1 MSNITYDLFEPVG
14 FQDEMH
20 AEDYAQIQ
28 PYIDTLDAFARSSN
42 ISIYVIDY
50 YKHNFLY
57 VSHNPLFL
65 NHLTIDEVKK
75 MGYLYYEKFVPE
87 KDLLLLK
94 EINKAGFAFY
104 KQIPIEDRLKY
115 TISYDFH
122 IIVNDNPKMQSL
134 INHKL
139 TPMKLS
145 TNGYIWLAMCVVT
158 LSSQSEPGAIKIKKV
173 DSPLEFIY
181 NRESGKWKE
190 KEILKL
196 SDREIEVIR
205 LSAQGLSNQEIADS
219 LFLDINTVKFHK
231 KNIFSLMEVRNIA
244 EAIAYAANNKLL

>member
-1 MSNITYDLFEPVG
+1 MQNITYDFFEPVG
-14 FQDEMH
+14 FQDEIQ
-20 AEDYAQIQ
+20 AEDYAQVQ
-28 PYIDTLDAFARSSN
+28 PYIETLDAFARSSN
-42 ISIYVIDY
+42 ISVYVIDY
-50 YKHNFLY
+50 YKQNFLY
-57 VSHNPLFL
+57 VSSNPLFL
-65 NHLTIDEVKK
+65 NNLTVDEVKK
-75 MGYLYYEKFVPE
+75 MGYLYYDKFVPE

-122 IIVNDNPKMQSL
+122 IMVNKNHKMKSL

-145 TNGYIWLAMCVVT
+145 RKGHIWLAMCVVT
-158 LSSQSEPGAIKIKKV
+158 LSSQSDPEAIKMKKV

-181 NRESGKWKE
+181 NIESGKWKE

-196 SDREIEVIR
+196 SDREVEVIR
-205 LSAQGLSNQEIADS
+205 LSAQGFSNQEIADT